1 MTTEQAVR
9 TNVAFLGL
17 GQMGGPMAGHLCQA
31 GYTVHGYDPD
41 AEACRRFERAGG
53 QSVGNE
59 LEAIMAGQVVMLCL
73 PTSDAT
79 IKLARQHLLGH
90 LRRGQV
96 VVDHGTTAVPA
107 TRELGQAAAARQAT
121 WVDAPVSGGESGAQ
135 QASLRLWVGGPDAA
149 VAQVWPLIE
158 RFAADDAITHMGP
171 TGCGQIGKAVHQIKS
186 GLVTAAQLEAI
197 AFGLRAGVEIETLAR
212 SFAGS
217 DRSFERMLESVAAG
231 ESCPA
236 ESKFYEY
243 AYYLAEAEASNF
255 RLPMMEALSEL
266 CHDEPRAF
274 RDPVN
279 RPVPSI
285 WQALM
290 RATRR
295 PTPR

>member
-96 VVDHGTTAVPA
+96 VVDLGTTAVPA
-107 TRELGQAAAARQAT
+107 TRELGQTAAARQAA
-121 WVDAPVSGGESGAQ
+121 WVDAPISGGEAGAQ
-135 QASLRLWVGGPDAA
+135 KANLRLWVGGPKTV
-149 VAQVWPLIE
+149 VAQVRPLLK
-158 RFAADDAITHMGP
+158 RFAADGAITHMGP
-171 TGCGQIGKAVHQIKS
+171 TGSGQIGKAVHQIKA
-186 GLVTAAQLEAI
+186 GLATAAQLEAI
-197 AFGLRAGVEIETLAR
+197 AFGLRAGVEIETLAQ

-217 DRSFERMLESVAAG
+217 DPSFERMLQHILEG
-231 ESCPA
+231 DPCPA

-243 AYYLAEAEASNF
+243 DYYLAEAEASNF
-255 RLPMMEALSEL
+255 RLPMIEALSQL
-266 CHDEPRAF
+266 CHDQPRAF

-279 RPVPSI
+279 RSVPSI

-290 RATRR
+290 QATRR
-295 PTPR
+295 PQ

>member
-9 TNVAFLGL
+9 TSVAFLGL

-31 GYTVHGYDPD
+31 GYTVHGFDPD
-41 AEACRRFERAGG
+41 AKARGRFERAGG
-53 QSVGNE
+53 QVAGDE
-59 LEAIMAGQVVMLCL
+59 LEAVRAGHVVMLCL
-73 PTSDAT
+73 PTSEAT
-79 IKLARQHLLGH
+79 VELARGHLLPH

-107 TRELGQAAAARQAT
+107 TRELGQAAAARQAA
-121 WVDAPVSGGESGAQ
+121 WVDAPISGGETGAQ
-135 QASLRLWVGGPDAA
+135 QAKLRLWVGGPDAA
-149 VAQVWPLIE
+149 VARVWPLIT

-186 GLVTAAQLEAI
+186 GLATAAQLEAI
-197 AFGLRAGVEIETLAR
+197 AFGLRAGVEIQTLTR

-217 DRSFERMLESVAAG
+217 DPSFERMLERVKAG
-231 ESCPA
+231 EPCPA

-255 RLPMMEALSEL
+255 RLPMIEALSQL
-266 CHDEPRAF
+266 CHDQPRAY

-290 RATRR
+290 QATRR
-295 PTPR
+295 PEPR